1 MKIFTYSGRILT
13 GKRETCKQQRLDLK
27 FDEQGFEHLQLFRG
41 VLYASIWFECRYRL
55 VEIFE
60 CYKDIYLFDED
71 YEKILIMISNC

>member
-41 VLYASIWFECRYRL
+41 VLYASI
-55 VEIFE
+55 
-60 CYKDIYLFDED
+60 
-71 YEKILIMISNC
+71 